1 MKPEKNDDTENKSSV
16 LKDEAIALAKA
27 GDLPGALA
35 AANTIEDTEERAAT
49 LEAIATATA
58 EKEPEKVKVPPASYV
73 KRRRENANTGVGIG
87 VLLQVI
93 GFCALRS
100 EDGVSGVGIALILLS
115 IPLFVWGCM
124 NYAESKGYHKEVGLI
139 GLLGIIGLIVLVVL
153 PDKLQVPVARLPV
166 PKMRKKVG
174 WISLKLGIALIVCGF
189 GLLSWV
195 HSSPERRTA
204 YELAKHGFQL
214 IEGTNQFEPISWYN
228 WLLYHEAAA
237 GFPIFLGGC
246 LIFASLVML
255 LYRRKKPQPEITS
268 EGET

>member
-1 MKPEKNDDTENKSSV
+1 MKPEKNNDAKDKPPV

-35 AANTIEDTEERAAT
+35 AANAIEDTEERAAA
-49 LEAIATATA
+49 LEANAAATA
-58 EKEPEKVKVPPASYV
+58 EKAAEKVPPASYV

-115 IPLFVWGCM
+115 IPLFVWGCL

-153 PDKLQVPVARLPV
+153 PDKFQSLMPV
-166 PKMRKKVG
+166 PRMRKIVG
-174 WISLKLGIALIVCGF
+174 WISLMLGIALIVWGF
-189 GLLSWV
+189 GARSWLKAQERSYAHFSLEQKTSYNLAKAGFLYIPETDAFEPLSWYKRCQY
-195 HSSPERRTA
+195 S
-204 YELAKHGFQL
+204 KG
-214 IEGTNQFEPISWYN
+214 
-228 WLLYHEAAA
+228 AAA
-237 GFPIFLGGC
+237 KVDILWQLPH
-246 LIFASLVML
+246 
-255 LYRRKKPQPEITS
+255 RRLTVYSILQAQKTS
-268 EGET
+268 AGERP